1 MKSPHYIVCSFLL
14 LAFFAL
20 PGGCGY
26 GEQEERVADVHE
38 LHDVDRDLA
47 QIRENGTLVLLTE
60 NSSVSFYLYRGQGMG
75 YDYELVNAF
84 AKTHGLNVEIRIL
97 DDLNAMFDRLRS
109 GDGDLIACNLT
120 RTRERMKDIA
130 FTEPLS
136 RTRQVL
142 VQRRP
147 SGREAEEPINDW
159 FDLIG
164 REVYVHGF
172 SVFQQTIDSLTQ
184 KHGGGPTM
192 IEASGNLSSE
202 RLIKLVSEGQIDLTI
217 ADENTAML
225 NATYY
230 PNLDISFALTEPQ
243 EIAWAVRKGADSL
256 LTALN
261 DWIANPK
268 TARKRNFVYHKY
280 FKAAKN
286 QQARVQSVFS
296 SLEGKRISE
305 FDEAIKRYSKDLRWD
320 WRLLSAMIYHESR
333 FNPEARSWAGA
344 FGLMQLMPRTAER
357 FGIDS
362 THTREA
368 NIKAGVAYLKYLDK
382 YWTPRIKDPE
392 ERVNF
397 VLASYNVGPGH
408 VQDAREIA
416 RQTGKD
422 PDVWFNNVAE
432 GLLLK
437 SDREFI
443 GLDGV
448 KHGYCRGAEPV
459 NYVTNVRSKFVEYLA
474 LDP

>member
-1 MKSPHYIVCSFLL
+1 MISRVVLL
-14 LAFFAL
+14 MVVFAL
-20 PGGCGY
+20 SGGCQQRV
-26 GEQEERVADVHE
+26 EPVDSSSLTALEEA
-38 LHDVDRDLA
+38 DRDLD
-47 QIRENGTLVLLTE
+47 QIRDDGTLVLLTE

-84 AKTHGLNVEIRIL
+84 AKAHGLKVEIRML
-97 DDLNAMFDRLRS
+97 DDLNAMFDRLRT

-120 RTRERMKDIA
+120 RTRERLKDVA

-136 RTRQVL
+136 KTRQVL

-147 SGREAEEPINDW
+147 SGREAEKTIDDW

-184 KHGGGPTM
+184 KHGGGPIM

-202 RLIKLVSEGQIDLTI
+202 RLIRLVSEGQIDLTI

-243 EIAWAVRKGADSL
+243 EIAWAVRKNADSL
-256 LTALN
+256 LLALN
-261 DWIANPK
+261 QWITDKK

-305 FDEAIKRYSKDLRWD
+305 FDEAIKRHSKDIRWD

-357 FGIDS
+357 FGIDT

-368 NIKAGVAYLKYLDK
+368 NIRAGVAYLKYLDK

-422 PDVWFNNVAE
+422 PNVWFNNVADA
-432 GLLLK
+432 LLMK
-437 SDREFI
+437 SDRDFI
-443 GLDGV
+443 ALEGV